1 MSIFGP
7 ISAYDIVYA
16 AVAAIP
22 LTFLITRMNNKT
34 GKPTG
39 TPRPGMPGSMAEQ
52 DPLPEGNR
60 PAPPHIPSAEE
71 ETFLEHCRE
80 MFPLRELKFGNAL
93 FQSGDYIQLITLQ
106 QRLIEWQL
114 IGRNDKN
121 EICIRTRHNVIAQRV
136 DRIER
141 MRRAQPPAGF

>member
-22 LTFLITRMNNKT
+22 LTFLIVRMNNKT
-34 GKPTG
+34 GKPAG
-39 TPRPGMPGSMAEQ
+39 GPRPGMPGGPAEQ
-52 DPLPEGNR
+52 APLPEMNR

-71 ETFLEHCRE
+71 EAFLAHCRE
-80 MFPLRELKFGNAL
+80 MFPIQELKFGGAL
-93 FQSGDYIQLITLQ
+93 FKSGDYIQLITLQ
-106 QRLIEWQL
+106 QRLIEGEL

-141 MRRAQPPAGF
+141 MRRTEPPAGF